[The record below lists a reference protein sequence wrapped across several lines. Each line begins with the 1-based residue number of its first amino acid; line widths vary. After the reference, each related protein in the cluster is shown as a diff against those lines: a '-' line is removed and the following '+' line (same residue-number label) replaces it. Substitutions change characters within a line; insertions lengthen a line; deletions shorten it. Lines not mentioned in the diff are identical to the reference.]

1 MHINFLWAL
10 RSPALNILVN
20 FSEPNICLTLFH
32 HGTISFVPSI
42 NIPRRVRSLR
52 TQYLN
57 CYSRVKN
64 YSLHRPF
71 FLWKEKE
78 MIGLINSFN
87 GCLLRQACLEDL
99 FCSYFLTHVR
109 HNRAPVIFIAQR
121 APVLTGN
128 SVTLFFYVEE
138 YLLAFTY
145 SY

>member
-1 MHINFLWAL
+1 MENPEQDRLVRQHLPKAPLSSTIHCQWDRAIPLLKHFQAAFHRTLPFEYPEVKFILKIKYPSWRFTMHINFLWAL

-71 FLWKEKE
+71 FFGKRRKW
-78 MIGLINSFN
+78 
-87 GCLLRQACLEDL
+87 
-99 FCSYFLTHVR
+99 
-109 HNRAPVIFIAQR
+109 
-121 APVLTGN
+121 
-128 SVTLFFYVEE
+128 
-138 YLLAFTY
+138 
-145 SY
+145 